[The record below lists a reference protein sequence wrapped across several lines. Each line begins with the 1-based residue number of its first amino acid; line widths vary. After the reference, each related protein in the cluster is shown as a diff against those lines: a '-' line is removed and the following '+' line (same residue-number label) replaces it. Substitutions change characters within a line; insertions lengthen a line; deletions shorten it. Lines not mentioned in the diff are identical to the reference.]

1 MIGKFTSKGMTIE
14 ESRKNFLDKAKIA
27 RESLYHLLIA
37 YEYLD
42 YEDNG
47 STAEKYPFD
56 GSFDEWIC
64 EYDTWIETLEN
75 NWFIENKKYYPTL
88 TVGDLK
94 KVLEKIEDDT
104 THVVIRDDKND
115 WWLNIE
121 SLEIPRGEELFT
133 LTFYP
138 KDNFDNRQF

>member
-1 MIGKFTSKGMTIE
+1 MIGKFTSKEMTTE

-37 YEYLD
+37 YEYIND
-42 YEDNG
+42 EDNV
-47 STAEKYPFD
+47 STAEKYPFVH
-56 GSFDEWIC
+56 SFDEWIC
-64 EYDTWIETLEN
+64 EYDIWIETLEN

-104 THVVIRDDKND
+104 TQVVIRDDKND
-115 WWLNIE
+115 WWLNIV
-121 SLEIPRGEELFT
+121 SLEIPKGEELFT